1 MMPETDRRSHERTN
15 LARPCKL
22 FDPRSGK
29 YIPGTVWNLS
39 DGGALLEV
47 NRPMRAEEGDSF
59 YLGIAVKRRQGLL
72 QRDEMFRARV
82 VRSQQSS
89 DGRFTLGV
97 QFTDRLI
104 GEGRVEI
111 RQAA

>member
-1 MMPETDRRSHERTN
+1 MQETDRRSHERTN

-39 DGGALLEV
+39 DGGAFLEV
-47 NRPMRAEEGDSF
+47 SRPIGTDQGDSF
-59 YLGIAVKRRQGLL
+59 FVGIAVKRRQGILH
-72 QRDEMFRARV
+72 RDEMYRARV
-82 VRSQQSS
+82 VRSEQSS

-104 GEGRVEI
+104 GECRVEI

>member
-1 MMPETDRRSHERTN
+1 MLDTDRRRHARTN

-39 DGGALLEV
+39 DGGAYLEV
-47 NRPMRAEEGDSF
+47 SQSIQPEQGDSF
-59 YLGIAVKRRQGLL
+59 YLGIAVKRRPGLL

>member
-1 MMPETDRRSHERTN
+1 MQETDRRSHERTN

-47 NRPMRAEEGDSF
+47 NRPIHAEEGDSF
-59 YLGIAVKRRQGLL
+59 YLGIAVKRRQGMLH
-72 QRDEMFRARV
+72 RDEMFLARV
-82 VRSQQSS
+82 VRSQASAE
-89 DGRFTLGV
+89 GRSTLGV
-97 QFTDRLI
+97 QFTDRFI
-104 GEGRVEI
+104 GSNPVQI
-111 RQAA
+111 KQAA